1 MSAEGLDDADC
12 GQVGRF
18 IKPSPPLFRGENMM
32 ETTCDKKGRIHLREA
47 IRARYGEKFVVVQM
61 PDELVLRPV
70 PKDPVRDLEEIGR
83 ALKGRSVEELKELID
98 EQARR
103 EVGL

>member
-1 MSAEGLDDADC
+1 MSRQGLDDAKA
-12 GQVGRF
+12 GQVGSFINPSRF
-18 IKPSPPLFRGENMM
+18 LVCGENML
-32 ETTCDKKGRIHLREA
+32 ETTCDKKGRIHLRES
-47 IRARYGEKFVVVQM
+47 IRARYGEKFVVVEM

-70 PKDPVRDLEEIGR
+70 PKNPVRDLEEIGR
-83 ALKGRSVEELKELID
+83 TLKGRSVKELKELIH